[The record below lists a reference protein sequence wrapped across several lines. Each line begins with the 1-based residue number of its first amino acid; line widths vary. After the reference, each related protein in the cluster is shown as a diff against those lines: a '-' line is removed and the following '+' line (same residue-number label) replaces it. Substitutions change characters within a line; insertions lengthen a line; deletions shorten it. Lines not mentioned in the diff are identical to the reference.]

1 MGKLFEGRVAI
12 ITGSGQGIGKE
23 LALYMASEGC
33 KIVTNNRKK
42 GSSMQAHDGKTV
54 KLSPE
59 DEAVIRPLVGD
70 AETTAAAIIAAGGEA
85 VPVYGSSSNAEDCKR
100 MVDAAIEK
108 WGRIDI
114 VINNAASHWNGNIKD
129 ADIEKWHLSIDS
141 KLNGTFYLLHYALP
155 YMLKQ
160 KYGKF
165 VNFSSNA
172 FVGLAGMASY
182 SSAACGLWAFT
193 KSAAQDL
200 AADGIA
206 VNCVTPLAATR
217 SWYNT
222 VAEFRAEGIP
232 IDVITQQAPA
242 GMQMTPDN
250 MVPAI
255 AYLAAEECKVTGQM
269 VKVEADGSLA
279 LYADAAEYNN
289 CGKDCA
295 KDGPWTV
302 DELREV
308 FRDHLLKN
316 AKTATTSLTITKSE
330 Y

>member
-1 MGKLFEGRVAI
+1 M
-12 ITGSGQGIGKE
+12 
-23 LALYMASEGC
+23 Y
-33 KIVTNNRKK
+33 
-42 GSSMQAHDGKTV
+42 
-54 KLSPE
+54 
-59 DEAVIRPLVGD
+59 
-70 AETTAAAIIAAGGEA
+70 
-85 VPVYGSSSNAEDCKR
+85 
-100 MVDAAIEK
+100 
-108 WGRIDI
+108 
-114 VINNAASHWNGNIKD
+114 
-129 ADIEKWHLSIDS
+129 
-141 KLNGTFYLLHYALP
+141 YALP
-155 YMLKQ
+155 HMLKQ

-172 FVGLAGMASY
+172 FIGLAGMASY

-232 IDVITQQAPA
+232 IEAITQFAPA
-242 GMQMTPDN
+242 GMQMSPVN

-255 AYLAAEECKVTGQM
+255 AYLAAEECTVTGQM

-279 LYADAAEYNN
+279 LYVNPTEYNA

-302 DELREV
+302 EELREV
-308 FRDHLLKN
+308 FANELLKD
-316 AKTATTSLTITKSE
+316 AQVASTDMVITKSE